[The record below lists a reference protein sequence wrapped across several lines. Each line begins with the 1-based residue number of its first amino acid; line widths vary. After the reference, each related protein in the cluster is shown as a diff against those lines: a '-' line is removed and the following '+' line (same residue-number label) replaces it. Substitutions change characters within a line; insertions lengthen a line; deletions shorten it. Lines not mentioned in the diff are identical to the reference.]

1 MKSQV
6 REHSRLCGMFEVSLS
21 YTVKPCIHI
30 QTIIELKN
38 EETIDNLKYEV
49 YKYIYVCI
57 IYILFILYIIKYKDI
72 S

>member
-6 REHSRLCGMFEVSLS
+6 REHSRLRGMFEVSLS

-38 EETIDNLKYEV
+38 EETMDNRKYEV
-49 YKYIYVCI
+49 YKIHICVYNLYI
-57 IYILFILYIIKYKDI
+57 IYIIYNKVQGY
-72 S
+72 